1 MKNKFK
7 KIVLA
12 ISAMGFIATA
22 SVASAIPF
30 TITATSFTNIGSGYG
45 VDADERNATLL
56 DVGFSTSNFVAL
68 AYSLNSIGDSFTF
81 DFGTVNF
88 RESDAHHGIT
98 SNEIDALDVTA
109 SLSFTFTNPLS
120 ETQNF
125 LATVT
130 GSGTAITGS
139 VSDGAADFKLI
150 WEPAIVNFGP
160 HGSGS
165 FEITMDSL
173 LINSQRSRIQKATIT
188 LLDLPRGADQPLI
201 NSLATRTVPEPATL
215 VLLGLGLFYFA
226 ASNYWRRLKIDHL
239 DGFVPIES

>member
-22 SVASAIPF
+22 SVANAIPF

-56 DVGFSTSNFVAL
+56 DVRFSTSNFVAP
-68 AYSLNSIGDSFTF
+68 AYSLNSVGDSFTF
-81 DFGTVNF
+81 YFGTVNL
-88 RESDAHHGIT
+88 REPDAHGGIT
-98 SNEIDALDVTA
+98 INEMDNLGVTA
-109 SLSFTFTNPLS
+109 SFIFTNPLS
-120 ETQNF
+120 GTQNI
-125 LATVT
+125 LAT
-130 GSGTAITGS
+130 GTAITGA
-139 VSDGAADFKLI
+139 VSDAAADYKLI

-173 LINSQRSRIQKATIT
+173 LINSRRSRIQKATIT
-188 LLDLPRGADQPLI
+188 LLDLPKGTDQPLI
-201 NSLATRTVPEPATL
+201 NSLATSTVPEPATL

-226 ASNYWRRLKIDHL
+226 ASNLWRRLKIDDL
-239 DGFVPIES
+239 DGFVPIEF